1 MCLIFIFHILKI
13 ADLDNFLILLYYDSM
28 KLQSLKSKIIL
39 LAVFIIL
46 VVGIAVG
53 VSLGTKR
60 KHDKSMYKTFTA
72 TYTAD
77 ENGTICGEAKQS
89 VRQWLDGTEITAV
102 PNDGYLFSGW
112 SDGVYLQ
119 TRHDTHFTQNIEVN
133 ASFVSKLK
141 MLKYDYNGATANNSA
156 SSITINYD
164 SITSTEFV
172 IPAKANFEFQG
183 WYLDKEFNKRVTDK
197 DGIYYLGKSIFYSEA
212 DTLYARWEKHEGIVY
227 PVLMI
232 FVDEIDAQLTTQNN
246 NLINYYYEMSL
257 PELKICEYFPI
268 ALSKFINDNFTKPVY
283 FEFDSY
289 FTSTAI
295 DDTSFSTFGVTVGT
309 TDGIVYPPCITEI
322 APLLKN
328 YRSIISTANM
338 TATFNNESTNNLEEV
353 KFGFPHIA
361 SKKYAFISLESNYYN
376 KDLSKP
382 LNISELDWPSII
394 EGYLHEFTHTI
405 EMSLD
410 LNNLHEVEVYNSY
423 LHHGHVS
430 EYLQQHVKIAYLLN
444 EADYYGQTVGIP
456 FTYWTGDIEV
466 EYYYDAQKC
475 SEMGA
480 VRLIENNIEHEPS
493 ISRAGKIP
501 YGSDLTVEAVAKDG
515 YKFIKWSDGVTTAI
529 RHDTNIT
536 SYLYV
541 FPIFAKEI

>member
-1 MCLIFIFHILKI
+1 MFFYTLPKSADL
-13 ADLDNFLILLYYDSM
+13 DLDNFLILLYYDSM

-112 SDGVYLQ
+112 SDGVYLP

-141 MLKYDYNGATANNSA
+141 TLKYDYNGATANNSV
-156 SSITINYD
+156 SSVTINYD
-164 SITSTEFV
+164 SITSTKFV

-183 WYLDKEFNKRVTDK
+183 WYLDKEFTKRVTDK
-197 DGIYYLGKSIFYSEA
+197 DGVYYLGKSIFYSEA

-232 FVDEIDAQLTTQNN
+232 FVDEIHAKLDTVDKQIF
-246 NLINYYYEMSL
+246 NLDYKMIL
-257 PELKICEYFPI
+257 PELKISEQIPEIISEFLNDGFNGKVHFELDAYYTNTTLDTNCYKSGLSYYGNYEYYIFPPNM
-268 ALSKFINDNFTKPVY
+268 AEV
-283 FEFDSY
+283 
-289 FTSTAI
+289 
-295 DDTSFSTFGVTVGT
+295 
-309 TDGIVYPPCITEI
+309 
-322 APLLKN
+322 APILKN
-328 YRSIISTANM
+328 YRSVLTFAAYKDPDGIIHQAAGYGSN
-338 TATFNNESTNNLEEV
+338 
-353 KFGFPHIA
+353 KFACIPLDDI
-361 SKKYAFISLESNYYN
+361 YYR
-376 KDLSKP
+376 KDFLKP
-382 LNISELDWPSII
+382 LTGTNSIQWNNIIPV
-394 EGYLHEFTHTI
+394 YTHEFIHTI
-405 EMSLD
+405 EQAIG
-410 LNNLHEVEVYNSY
+410 LNNLHDYEIYYKQNTGQSY
-423 LHHGHVS
+423 LSGH
-430 EYLQQHVKIAYLLN
+430 LLYLLN
-444 EADYYGQTVGIP
+444 KAEMNGNSTGVP
-456 FTYWTGDIEV
+456 LTYWTGNIEV
-466 EYYYDAQKC
+466 EYHYDAQKC

>member
-1 MCLIFIFHILKI
+1 MFFYTLPKS

-39 LAVFIIL
+39 LVVFIIL

-102 PNDGYLFSGW
+102 PKDGYLFSGW
-112 SDGVYLQ
+112 SDGVYSP

-141 MLKYDYNGATANNSA
+141 TLKYDYNGATANNSA
-156 SSITINYD
+156 SSVTINYD

-183 WYLDKEFNKRVTDK
+183 WYLDKEFNKRVTEK
-197 DGIYYLGKSIFYSEA
+197 DGVYYLGKSIFYSEA

-268 ALSKFINDNFTKPVY
+268 ALS
-283 FEFDSY
+283 
-289 FTSTAI
+289 
-295 DDTSFSTFGVTVGT
+295 
-309 TDGIVYPPCITEI
+309 
-322 APLLKN
+322 
-328 YRSIISTANM
+328 M
-338 TATFNNESTNNLEEV
+338 T
-353 KFGFPHIA
+353 I
-361 SKKYAFISLESNYYN
+361 
-376 KDLSKP
+376 
-382 LNISELDWPSII
+382 
-394 EGYLHEFTHTI
+394 
-405 EMSLD
+405 
-410 LNNLHEVEVYNSY
+410 
-423 LHHGHVS
+423 
-430 EYLQQHVKIAYLLN
+430 LLN
-444 EADYYGQTVGIP
+444 LYILSLILILPVQQLMILAFLLLVLLSEQPTV
-456 FTYWTGDIEV
+456 
-466 EYYYDAQKC
+466 
-475 SEMGA
+475 
-480 VRLIENNIEHEPS
+480 LS
-493 ISRAGKIP
+493 IHLVLRK
-501 YGSDLTVEAVAKDG
+501 L
-515 YKFIKWSDGVTTAI
+515 
-529 RHDTNIT
+529 H
-536 SYLYV
+536 LY
-541 FPIFAKEI
+541 